1 MTEIWWLS
9 FLWIYEYKNVNV
21 KENSCQVVYFVKTT
35 ATFLLIKNLKIERIS
50 RFKLLES
57 KIRLD
62 Y

>member
-1 MTEIWWLS
+1 MLMLKKIT
-9 FLWIYEYKNVNV
+9 V
-21 KENSCQVVYFVKTT
+21 KWFTLLKQCT
-35 ATFLLIKNLKIERIS
+35 TFLLIKHLKIERIS